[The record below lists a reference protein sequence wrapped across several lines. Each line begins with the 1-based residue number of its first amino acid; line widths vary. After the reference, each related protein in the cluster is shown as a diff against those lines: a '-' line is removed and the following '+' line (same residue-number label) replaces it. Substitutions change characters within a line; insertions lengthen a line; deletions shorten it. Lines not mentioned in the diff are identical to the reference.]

1 MPISLLFVP
10 ANFAQGVIPAWAF
23 RGFEADRAL
32 KTRRH
37 YVIWTVWGI
46 LIVNLVGSLR
56 GSAMLAFVIKAPGGD
71 AYTFPEFDRMFRN
84 AGFSSSELHPL
95 PPTFEQVVI
104 SQK

>member
-32 KTRRH
+32 NTRRH

-56 GSAMLAFVIKAPGGD
+56 GSAMLAFVIKATSPDDWCFTWLRCLSAITSPPRYSG
-71 AYTFPEFDRMFRN
+71 
-84 AGFSSSELHPL
+84 SSS
-95 PPTFEQVVI
+95 
-104 SQK
+104 